1 LYSNVG
7 ANTYSFDCTAPPLF
21 ALTLPQTSDGLL
33 QFKSEHAELLLNYA
47 SVHMEPDV
55 DQIYIERSQ
64 AMSSMKA
71 VLKCIG
77 QNLREMKAMDMQ
89 KGNCHTL
96 EYATISGA
104 GKTRFVL
111 RELGEPRFHDIPMS
125 LVALNFNGG
134 SGGGSDISLIDTSTT
149 SPEIAMARLLLSRG
163 LFGTAP
169 GMIFLSRTGHCVL
182 DDALPLVGAVI
193 DALFD
198 DRFENGEGLLVVHF
212 DELWLLKKARGE
224 SFIKDFISILLNYTY
239 GRSRKGR
246 YVLPIVT
253 HTCPDN
259 NLLLNPDFNNTL
271 FSPRSLQFHP
281 LTLPESIKI
290 LCWKRNNSGGESV
303 PLHAD
308 DIDWPAWEKT
318 VALAGGHPGLLLQC
332 FSKLTDANKIVALN
346 PTTEA
351 AVCGGLMSTERMQKF
366 SLSISALKLK
376 ETGKKTMIDFVTDC
390 LLLKEVPLS
399 KHGTC
404 LRIGLGWF
412 IPGRISGDVL
422 GRVSSP
428 FPLLI
433 QMMTNCDDGKY
444 SSIGRAL
451 DPNAPGFSPT
461 KAMEYVSALAVLLN
475 RTKSIDLWLDCL
487 ATDAFSLVEE
497 APEDFFTVWKLSN
510 QPVLDFGGLLSGW
523 KILGQSK
530 MQEPGTQT
538 TQALGE
544 VLDAAW
550 KIGKRVHEKRLTG
563 QLHAYWVSSRRSQKM
578 SQMRFLIH
586 SFRVAMG
593 GKISKVDAVEKICR
607 RKKAAGAV
615 NPTVNVNDL
624 MNFLQE
630 EKASEKHK
638 FTYVGCIANE
648 KSEDSKKKAK
658 DSDCDGSILHILD
671 LLPLGVFSRDY

>member
-1 LYSNVG
+1 M
-7 ANTYSFDCTAPPLF
+7 APLV
-21 ALTLPQTSDGLL
+21 LPTTSEALL
-33 QFKSEHAELLLNYA
+33 QFKLEHAETLLNFA
-47 SVHMEPDV
+47 SFHMEPDKG
-55 DQIYIERSQ
+55 QIYIERSQ
-64 AMSSMKA
+64 AISAMET
-71 VLKCIG
+71 VLNCIG
-77 QNLREMKAMDMQ
+77 RNLSEMKAMAMQ

-111 RELGEPRFHDIPMS
+111 KELGKPLFHDIPMS

-134 SGGGSDISLIDTSTT
+134 SGGGSDTPLITSPSTT
-149 SPEIAMARLLLSRG
+149 PDIAMSRLLLSRG
-163 LFGTAP
+163 LFCTAP
-169 GMIFLSRTGHCVL
+169 GLTFVTRTGQPVH
-182 DDALPLVGAVI
+182 DDALPNVTTVI
-193 DALFD
+193 DALFA
-198 DRFENGEGLLVVHF
+198 DRFKDPNGNQSGEGLLVVHL
-212 DELWLLKKARGE
+212 DELWLLKERRDDY
-224 SFIKDFISILLNYTY
+224 FIRDFISILLNYTY
-239 GRSRKGR
+239 GHSKQGR

-259 NLLLNPDFNNTL
+259 NLLLNPKFNSSL

-281 LTLPESIKI
+281 LTLSQSIEI
-290 LCWKRNNSGGESV
+290 LRWTRNNSGGGR
-303 PLHAD
+303 HAD
-308 DIDWPAWEKT
+308 DIKWASWENA
-318 VALAGGHPGLLLQC
+318 VSLAGGHPGLLLQS
-332 FSKLTDANKIVALN
+332 FKILTNANRPVELN
-346 PTTEA
+346 PSTEV
-351 AVCGGLMSTERMQKF
+351 AVCCALVSTERMEKF
-366 SLSISALKLK
+366 SLSIAALKLEEAGT
-376 ETGKKTMIDFVTDC
+376 ETIIDFVTDC
-390 LLLKEVPLS
+390 FLLKEVS
-399 KHGTC
+399 SSRHSTC

-412 IPGRISGDVL
+412 VPGRIGGGVS

-428 FPLLI
+428 FPLLVH
-433 QMMTNCDDGKY
+433 MMANCGDGKY
-444 SSIGRAL
+444 SSIGTAL
-451 DPNAPGFSPT
+451 DPLAPGFTPT
-461 KAMEYVSALAVLLN
+461 KAMEFVSALAVLLN
-475 RTKSIDLWLDCL
+475 RTKSIDLWSDRPGI
-487 ATDAFSLVEE
+487 DAFSLVEQ
-497 APEDFFTVWKLSN
+497 ATEDFFTVWKLSN

-593 GKISKVDAVEKICR
+593 GKISKVDAVEKIRR

-671 LLPLGVFSRDY
+671 LLPLGVFAGWG